1 MNTTASAALAGAIAL
16 TGRWAKGDKKIS
28 MNVIVGVGGMVL
40 ALAILN
46 EVNQPFAQA
55 FGTLLVVAAALVY
68 LPDIVKWM
76 GWTR

>member
-1 MNTTASAALAGAIAL
+1 MNTTSSAVLAGSIALA
-16 TGRWAKGDKKIS
+16 GRWAKGDKKIS

-46 EVNQPFAQA
+46 EVNQPFAEA
-55 FGTLLVVAAALVY
+55 FGMLLVVAAALIY

-76 GWTR
+76 GWSR

>member
-1 MNTTASAALAGAIAL
+1 MNTTASAALAGSIAL
-16 TGRWAKGDKKIS
+16 AGRWAKGDKKIS

-55 FGTLLVVAAALVY
+55 FGMLLVVAAALVY

-76 GWTR
+76 GWSR